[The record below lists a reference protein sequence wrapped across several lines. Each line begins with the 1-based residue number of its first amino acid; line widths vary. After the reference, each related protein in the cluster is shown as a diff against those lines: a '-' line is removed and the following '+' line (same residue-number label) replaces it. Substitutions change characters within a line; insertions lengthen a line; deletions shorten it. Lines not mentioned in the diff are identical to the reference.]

1 MPTMFWLC
9 VALGYTAGFGFSFV
23 LARFA
28 VRRVS
33 EDSPQAPRVRQA
45 GISAAAVASLP
56 ALFFATVLGGTLG
69 GSLAAGIGNRFA
81 FSAGAQQ
88 VFTGAGVGI
97 GVLCVMVVTIVA
109 TAIAGAVFMKVYL
122 AR

>member
-1 MPTMFWLC
+1 MSAIFWVC
-9 VALGYTAGFGFSFV
+9 VAVGYTAGVGLSFV
-23 LARFA
+23 LVRFA
-28 VRRVS
+28 VRRIS
-33 EDSPQAPRVRQA
+33 EDSAPAARVRQA

-69 GSLAAGIGNRFA
+69 GSVADGIGNRFA
-81 FSAGAQQ
+81 VGAGAQQ
-88 VFTGAGVGI
+88 LVTGVGVGV
-97 GVLCVMVVTIVA
+97 GVLCVMVITIVA

>member
-1 MPTMFWLC
+1 MSAMFWLC
-9 VALGYTAGFGFSFV
+9 VFLGYAAGAGLSFV
-23 LARFA
+23 LVRFA
-28 VRRVS
+28 VQRIS
-33 EDSPQAPRVRQA
+33 ADSGQAPRVRQA

-69 GSLAAGIGNRFA
+69 SSVADGIVRRFAVDAGIR
-81 FSAGAQQ
+81 QL
-88 VFTGAGVGI
+88 VTGAGVGI
-97 GVLCVMVVTIVA
+97 GVFCVMLITIVT